1 MFIESCMYKSV
12 LGKIN
17 KLQKKCVCVC
27 VWVFY
32 IAWLK
37 FIYMDDISC
46 LIVVV
51 YIFIFRKNLFRAYVC
66 TVYQMSNQNKTFLSY
81 LILSYL
87 ILSIG
92 FRIMMFNVTFNNIP
106 AIL

>member
-46 LIVVV
+46 LIVVEFGGFLPV
-51 YIFIFRKNLFRAYVC
+51 FLFPQPIKLTA
-66 TVYQMSNQNKTFLSY
+66 T
-81 LILSYL
+81 I
-87 ILSIG
+87 
-92 FRIMMFNVTFNNIP
+92 
-106 AIL
+106 

>member
-1 MFIESCMYKSV
+1 MGFNNRMELIK
-12 LGKIN
+12 
-17 KLQKKCVCVC
+17 VC
-27 VWVFY
+27 VWVLY

-46 LIVVV
+46 LIVMV

-81 LILSYL
+81 LILSYVRWFSTDRYNT
-87 ILSIG
+87 I
-92 FRIMMFNVTFNNIP
+92 
-106 AIL
+106 